1 MPQPSIQE
9 SHLTGTHASRTA
21 SQGTVRKLL
30 FGGATVDSAAADL
43 GLLATR
49 VIVGLSLAFAHGI
62 GKMPPSE
69 GFIGGVGAMG
79 MPAPETFAWL
89 GGFAEFGGGILLA
102 LGLFTRPIAL
112 LICGHM
118 LVITLLAHAGDPF
131 GDRELAVIYGAVALL
146 YLLVGAG
153 RYSIDR
159 LLRERNAAPR

>member
-21 SQGTVRKLL
+21 SRGTVRTLL
-30 FGGATVDSAAADL
+30 FGSAVVDSAAANF

-69 GFIGGVGAMG
+69 GFIGGVEAMG
-79 MPAPETFAWL
+79 MHGSFAWL

-102 LGLFTRPIAL
+102 LGLFTRPVAL
-112 LICGHM
+112 LLCGHM
-118 LVITLLAHAGDPF
+118 LVIFFLAHAGDPF
-131 GDRELAVIYGAVALL
+131 GDREMALLYGAVALL

-159 LLRERNAAPR
+159 LLRGPNAVSR